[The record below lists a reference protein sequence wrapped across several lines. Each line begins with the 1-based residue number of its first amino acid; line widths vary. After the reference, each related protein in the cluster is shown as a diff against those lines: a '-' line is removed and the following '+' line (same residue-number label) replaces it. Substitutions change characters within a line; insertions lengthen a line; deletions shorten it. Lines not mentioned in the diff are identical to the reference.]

1 MCLRSAFGIVDTAVE
16 TTHEVC
22 VFPPITAGTGACT
35 TRAPRHWL
43 QANWYPTPTPTPT
56 AVDVTYAG
64 LCTGTRCNSS
74 TPRHPLP
81 LWYVLQLFAG
91 NDDGRVQLT
100 PWMSPHHP
108 SSASTYH
115 HELASF
121 HGTVARTQVFL
132 CVPAL
137 VEAPKREVGCVRTK
151 PEPPAQQKKDLAK
164 FCNFLILVFTR
175 NS

>member
-1 MCLRSAFGIVDTAVE
+1 MCFPSNDCSDRSVARRELNAIGCNTTGIRPPTQPQPVRRDPRWTA
-16 TTHEVC
+16 
-22 VFPPITAGTGACT
+22 PPQTA
-35 TRAPRHWL
+35 TRGH
-43 QANWYPTPTPTPT
+43 
-56 AVDVTYAG
+56 
-64 LCTGTRCNSS
+64 SS

-121 HGTVARTQVFL
+121 HGTVARTRAFL
-132 CVPAL
+132 RVPAL
-137 VEAPKREVGCVRTK
+137 VEAPKRELGCVRTK
-151 PEPPAQQKKDLAK
+151 PEDPHQHNKKKDLAK
-164 FCNFLILVFTR
+164 FCNFLTLAAAR
-175 NS
+175 NSIATK